1 MEADVGLDR
10 LIKRGL
16 DTRPKLSPEQV
27 KKSKPTRNPAVKFQ
41 KQEDG
46 TMFLEA
52 PLSEHGRGISGWIAK
67 RMKVSDT
74 KKFELEAV
82 GAFCWELFDGQN
94 NVETISRKLREAY
107 KMNRLEA
114 DASLN
119 AFLQMLSA
127 KNLITLQVPTA
138 GLKKK

>member
-1 MEADVGLDR
+1 MGLVR
-10 LIKRGL
+10 LVKRGL

-27 KKSKPTRNPAVKFQ
+27 KKSKPTRNPAVLFQ
-41 KQEDG
+41 RQEDG

-52 PLSEHGRGISGWIAK
+52 PLSEHGRGIAAWIAK
-67 RMKVSDT
+67 KMKVADT
-74 KKFELEAV
+74 KKFELEPV
-82 GAFCWELFDGQN
+82 GAFCWQLFDGQHT
-94 NVETISRKLREAY
+94 VETISRKLREAY

-138 GLKKK
+138 GLNKK

>member
-1 MEADVGLDR
+1 LVR
-10 LIKRGL
+10 LVKRGL
-16 DTRPKLSPEQV
+16 DTRPRLSPEQI
-27 KKSKPTRNPAVKFQ
+27 KKSKPTRNPAVLFQ
-41 KQEDG
+41 RQEDG

-52 PLSEHGRGISGWIAK
+52 PLSQHGRGITGWIARK
-67 RMKVSDT
+67 MKVSDT
-74 KKFELEAV
+74 KKFELEPV
-82 GAFCWELFDGQN
+82 GAFLWELFDGQHT
-94 NVETISRKLREAY
+94 VETISRKLREAY

-138 GLKKK
+138 GLTKKKK